1 MNKHLF
7 PIALLATGLG
17 ATAFAFAQAVSQPTQ
32 SAQQP
37 SQQRPAQPSQ
47 PTQAQPSRP
56 SQSAQADLAVLPEF
70 KEVDANENGMIEAA
84 ETETLAEQLKDEHQ
98 ISFQFE
104 AVDRNRDGMINTQE
118 YVAYDAVLKE
128 RLGIA

>member
-1 MNKHLF
+1 MNKQLF
-7 PIALLATGLG
+7 PVALLATGLG
-17 ATAFAFAQAVSQPTQ
+17 ATALAFAQAVSP
-32 SAQQP
+32 P
-37 SQQRPAQPSQ
+37 SQA
-47 PTQAQPSRP
+47 TEHE
-56 SQSAQADLAVLPEF
+56 LAVLPEF
-70 KEVDANENGMIEAA
+70 TDVDANENGMIEAA
-84 ETETLAEQLKDEHQ
+84 ETEALAEQLKEAHQ

>member
-7 PIALLATGLG
+7 PVALLATGLG
-17 ATAFAFAQAVSQPTQ
+17 ATALAFAQAVSPPSQ
-32 SAQQP
+32 SQP
-37 SQQRPAQPSQ
+37 SQAQLSR

-56 SQSAQADLAVLPEF
+56 AQSTEQDLAVLPKF
-70 KEVDANENGMIEAA
+70 TEVDENENGMIEAA
-84 ETETLAEQLKDEHQ
+84 ETEALAEQLKEEHQ

>member
-1 MNKHLF
+1 MKKQLF
-7 PIALLATGLG
+7 PVALIATGLG
-17 ATAFAFAQAVSQPTQ
+17 ATVLAFAQAVSP
-32 SAQQP
+32 
-37 SQQRPAQPSQ
+37 PAQPGQ
-47 PTQAQPSRP
+47 PTEQE
-56 SQSAQADLAVLPEF
+56 LAVLPEF

-84 ETETLAEQLKDEHQ
+84 ETEGLAEQLREEHQ